1 MVKKVPVNDLMEADP
16 VTTKP
21 ETPLTELVRQ
31 LKRYG
36 FRAMPVVDDGGK
48 LLGVVSETD
57 LFLKEKGVPF
67 SLEKVPT
74 LLGQMVAEDELQ
86 DFEPTRR
93 VKVEEVMCTGIA
105 TLDPEATLEDAVML
119 MYKRHYS
126 LIPVIENDKLVGVVR
141 RIDILRRL
149 YRRP

>member
-1 MVKKVPVNDLMEADP
+1 MAKNIPVADLMEKDP

-21 ETPLTELVRQ
+21 ETSLIELVAQ

-36 FRAMPVVDDGGK
+36 FRAMPVADENGK

-67 SLEKVPT
+67 SIEKVPT

-93 VKVEEVMCTGIA
+93 VKVEEVMSSTIV
-105 TLDPEATLEDAVML
+105 TLRPEATLEDAAML
-119 MYKRHYS
+119 MLKRRFS
-126 LIPVIENDKLVGVVR
+126 LIPVVEDGKLVGIIR

-149 YRRP
+149 YREP

>member
-1 MVKKVPVNDLMEADP
+1 M
-16 VTTKP
+16 
-21 ETPLTELVRQ
+21 RQ

-36 FRAMPVVDDGGK
+36 LRAIPVVDDDNT

-74 LLGQMVAEDELQ
+74 LLGEMVAEDELQ

-93 VKVEEVMCTGIA
+93 VKVEEVMSDA
-105 TLDPEATLEDAVML
+105 LVTLEPSATLEDAAML
-119 MYKRHYS
+119 MLRRHYS
-126 LIPVIENDKLVGVVR
+126 LIPVVEDGKLVGAVR

-149 YRRP
+149 YRKP

>member
-1 MVKKVPVNDLMEADP
+1 MVKRFPVADLMEQDP
-16 VTTKP
+16 VSTKP
-21 ETPLTELVRQ
+21 GASLIELVRQ

-36 FRAMPVVDDGGK
+36 FRAMPVVDEDEK
-48 LLGVVSETD
+48 LVGVVSETD

-67 SLEKVPT
+67 SMEKVPT
-74 LLGQMVAEDELQ
+74 LLGEMVAEDELQ

-93 VKVEEVMCTGIA
+93 VKVEDVMSTSIV
-105 TLDPEATLEDAVML
+105 TLPPTATLEDAAML
-119 MYKRHYS
+119 MLKRRFS
-126 LIPVIENDKLVGVVR
+126 LIPIVEGDRLIGIVR